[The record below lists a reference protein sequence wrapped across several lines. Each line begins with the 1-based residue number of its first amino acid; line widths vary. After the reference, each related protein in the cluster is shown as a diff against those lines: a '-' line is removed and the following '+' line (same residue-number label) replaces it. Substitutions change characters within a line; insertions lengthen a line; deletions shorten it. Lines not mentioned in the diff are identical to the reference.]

1 MNEIIFNNPINI
13 PPKVTERYEQL
24 YDLIQEKSYDGR
36 IEAIEVAKYIGRNA
50 NWFRA
55 AIASGTVPFAFASG
69 KQDRATS
76 YIGILPLW
84 QFETQCNLFMVQQM
98 IKEGK

>member
-1 MNEIIFNNPINI
+1 MNNCIIV
-13 PPKVTERYEQL
+13 PPKITERYEQL
-24 YDLIQEKSYDGR
+24 YNLIQNESKNGR
-36 IEAIEVAKYIGRNA
+36 IEAEKVAKYIGRNTD
-50 NWFRA
+50 WFRA

-84 QFETQCNLFMVQQM
+84 QYETQCNLFMVQQM
-98 IKEGK
+98 IKETSQ